1 MDAAKYRVALAMPAR
16 GMPGQ
21 DMEAY
26 CRGVAGKAST
36 NSDLMVYPG
45 GQWCSLL
52 TYTFNLLWAG
62 FLSKRAELG
71 LTHFA
76 MIHDDVVPEPGW
88 LDTLIRE
95 MEASGADLVS
105 AVVPI
110 KDGRGLTSTALETN
124 DVWNPRRLTMLE
136 MYAKDDVLFASDSHP
151 LTVTSDEL
159 PGLLVNTGLWVCDLS
174 NPFFEKLYFRQEDT
188 VTKNESGGFNVF
200 TSPEDWNF
208 SRDVKA
214 AGGCIAATLAVNL
227 YHERPEFTNA
237 KPWGNWAVD
246 QDWSRDQ
253 SVKARAMKG

>member
-1 MDAAKYRVALAMPAR
+1 MGKYNVALAMPHR
-16 GMPGQ
+16 GLPGQ
-21 DMEAY
+21 DMEAV
-26 CRGVAGKAST
+26 CRGIAGKASQ
-36 NSDLMVYPG
+36 NPDLMVYPG

-76 MIHDDVVPEPGW
+76 MIHDDIVPEPCW
-88 LDTLIRE
+88 LDKLLHE
-95 MEASGADLVS
+95 MELSGADLVS

-110 KDGRGLTSTALETN
+110 KDGRGLTSTALETD
-124 DVWNPRRLTMLE
+124 DVWNPRRLTMRE
-136 MYAKDDVLFASDSHP
+136 MYDGTAVFGSNKHP

-174 NPFFEKLYFRQEDT
+174 NPFFERLHFTQKDLVQ
-188 VTKNESGGFNVF
+188 KNASGGFDVL
-200 TSPEDWNF
+200 TAPEDWNF
-208 SRDVKA
+208 SRDVKD

-227 YHERPEFTNA
+227 YHERPEYTNA
-237 KPWGNWAVD
+237 KPWGAWAVD

-253 SVKARAMKG
+253 SVKSRKLKG